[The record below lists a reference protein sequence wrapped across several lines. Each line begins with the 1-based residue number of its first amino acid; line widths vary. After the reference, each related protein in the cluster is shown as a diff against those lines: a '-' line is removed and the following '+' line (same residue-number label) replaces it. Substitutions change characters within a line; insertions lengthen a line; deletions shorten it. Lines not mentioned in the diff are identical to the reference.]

1 MAPLARDA
9 DVAIISA
16 GGTLWELLAMGCAI
30 LSYSRNIVQK
40 RVVEALSAR
49 RMAVDLGEARNFDEV
64 QLVAQVQEV
73 AASRAAREQMSTL
86 GRGLVD
92 GLGATRIVEAMQ
104 DSGARGW

>member
-1 MAPLARDA
+1 MAPLAGDA

-49 RMAVDLGEARNFDEV
+49 GMAVNLGEAHNFDEV
-64 QLVAQVQEV
+64 HLVAQVQEV
-73 AASRAAREQMSTL
+73 AASRAAREQMSRL

-104 DSGARGW
+104 HAGARGW